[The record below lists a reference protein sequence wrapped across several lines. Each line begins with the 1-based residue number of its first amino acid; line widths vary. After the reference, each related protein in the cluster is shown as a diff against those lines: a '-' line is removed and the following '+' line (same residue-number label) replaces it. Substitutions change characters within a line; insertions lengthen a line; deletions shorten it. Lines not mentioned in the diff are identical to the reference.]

1 MTSTSRPAPA
11 TATGLGGVEGAAVA
25 TSEEQPMAINHPNE
39 IQKYQA
45 LAVFHGIKFLLMT
58 GHPITP
64 AYTEVNMARTAS
76 MFTGMEYKK
85 GQLKDA
91 AADLRLWF
99 SDICNHTVD
108 DEPIEY
114 PDD

>member
-1 MTSTSRPAPA
+1 
-11 TATGLGGVEGAAVA
+11 
-25 TSEEQPMAINHPNE
+25 MAINHRNE

-45 LAVFHGIKFLLMT
+45 LAVFHGIKFLLKT

-85 GQLKDA
+85 V
-91 AADLRLWF
+91 
-99 SDICNHTVD
+99 S
-108 DEPIEY
+108 
-114 PDD
+114 

>member
-1 MTSTSRPAPA
+1 MT
-11 TATGLGGVEGAAVA
+11 
-25 TSEEQPMAINHPNE
+25 
-39 IQKYQA
+39 
-45 LAVFHGIKFLLMT
+45 VFHGIKFLLKT
-58 GHPITP
+58 GHPIAP
-64 AYTEVNMARTAS
+64 AYSEDGLARTAS
-76 MFTGMEYKK
+76 MFTGMDYKK